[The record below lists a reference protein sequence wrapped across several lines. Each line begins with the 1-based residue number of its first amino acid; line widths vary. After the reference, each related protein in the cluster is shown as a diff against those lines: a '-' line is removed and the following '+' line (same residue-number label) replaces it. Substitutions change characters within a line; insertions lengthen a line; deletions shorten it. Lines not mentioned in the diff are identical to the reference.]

1 MKIYLYTTQACINTF
16 FLYDNRYFKD
26 PDENFL
32 FVYFVNE
39 KMFLIKEC
47 KTYKK
52 LLDRVPASN
61 SLPTS
66 VVSLAVIC

>member
-1 MKIYLYTTQACINTF
+1 MGPRWELFLCILST
-16 FLYDNRYFKD
+16 
-26 PDENFL
+26 
-32 FVYFVNE
+32 E

-52 LLDRVPASN
+52 LLDRVQASN

>member
-1 MKIYLYTTQACINTF
+1 MITGILW
-16 FLYDNRYFKD
+16 D

-39 KMFLIKEC
+39 KMLKEC

-61 SLPTS
+61 SLLTS